1 MTTITIN
8 DINYISYDGI
18 SVFITGITDSATI
31 IDVDISEPIIAPIT
45 LKKYDVVKINDNAFQ
60 NCVNLKTV
68 KLSDKMNTIGI
79 NAFINCTSLE
89 TINLPNSITNIY
101 SGAFQNCT
109 SLTTIILPNKLI
121 ALEDNLFKN
130 CSNLYSIIIPDT
142 ILSLGLN
149 VFQNCIAITTIVLPK
164 SITTYNNIFDGCTNL
179 EEVIFTG
186 DISILIQSYTNT
198 NKIFTAYI
206 YEEYNTPTNISYLSN
221 YFEYINF
228 MIERHGVI
236 YGLTNIDM
244 TAKILSADRT
254 ATEYFLINKINN
266 YTVNNITNYAFAGCV
281 LVREITIPNT
291 IIYIHKYAFLNC
303 VLLKRIYIPESV
315 IVLQEYIFNGCE
327 TLTDVI
333 FTRSSLPTMIDN
345 NGIKTDKITNV
356 YIKRDV
362 IPQIILENY
371 FENIIISNPTVE
383 KENVIYEIDI
393 LKNFASIIGTV
404 TNELDSYELYGEI
417 EYGGNNYIVKI
428 IGIQAFAGC
437 RITSIIIPD
446 TIIELKQSAFG
457 ECALLEN
464 IIVPDSVVSIGGSL
478 FYGCTNLIN
487 MILSDNISY
496 IYNNTF
502 RECINLRII
511 HLPKALKAIY
521 EYAFNNC
528 SSLVDLI
535 LPDSIELIGERAFSN
550 CTSLINIKLP
560 NNLKYIIADS
570 VFANCTSLKYIELS
584 PVAIGTY
591 IFQQCNNLETVK
603 FTNNYTTGY
612 GFRVPYLFSETY
624 KLHDL
629 YINYPCLDNLGEKY
643 IINQVQP
650 FSTQCIIHIS
660 LFSPPSNS
668 LVNYNEYYKIVYE
681 YYKLDNFLIGTRNQ
695 QPYNYKLVENLSISK
710 YDMDEKQFIY
720 IPNECTIYDTN
731 HKIDYIFNNTFD
743 NIKIVVFPSTKFIIE
758 ENAST
763 NADTFIFTGAL
774 PELNNTIKYKNAY
787 ITSQYNTRSNIAI
800 LKKYFTNVYVRFP
813 MGVAR
818 HTRISCFVN
827 NGYRNVYIEK
837 LKTGDIVRSLN
848 GNIRVLKVIR
858 VTITQN
864 MYVSNNLRVSP
875 FAGILT
881 DTRTDND
888 ICYGKIDNRYIV
900 SANTLFSPSPTNW
913 PEIIY
918 NIVFDTTNEFNCYY
932 ANNVQIVTPVIVM

>member
-1 MTTITIN
+1 MTTMTIN

-18 SVFITGITDSATI
+18 SVFITGTTNSATI

-68 KLSDKMNTIGI
+68 KLSNKMNTIGI

-149 VFQNCIAITTIVLPK
+149 VFQNCIALTTIVLPK
-164 SITTYNNIFDGCTNL
+164 SITTYNNIFDGCMNL

-206 YEEYNTPTNISYLSN
+206 YGEYNTPTNISYLSN

-244 TAKILSADRT
+244 TAKILSADKT

-281 LVREITIPNT
+281 LVREMTIPNS

-315 IVLQEYIFNGCE
+315 IVLQNYIFNGCE

-333 FTRSSLPTMIDN
+333 FTSSSLPTMIDN

-371 FENIIISNPTVE
+371 FENVMISNPTVE

-393 LKNFASIIGTV
+393 LRNFASIIGTV
-404 TNELDSYELYGEI
+404 TNELDSYELYSEI
-417 EYGGNNYIVKI
+417 EYNSCNYIVKI
-428 IGIQAFAGC
+428 IGIQAFTGC
-437 RITSIIIPD
+437 RLTSIIIPD
-446 TIIELKQSAFG
+446 TIIEIKQSAFK
-457 ECALLEN
+457 ECTLLEN
-464 IIVPDSVVSIGGSL
+464 IIVPDSVVSIGGAL

-487 MILSDNISY
+487 VILSDNISY
-496 IYNNTF
+496 IYDETF

-521 EYAFNNC
+521 PLAFNLC

-535 LPDSIELIGERAFSN
+535 LPDLVELINDGAFSG
-550 CTSLINIKLP
+550 CTSLTNIKLP
-560 NNLKYIIADS
+560 DNLKYIIADA
-570 VFANCTSLKYIELS
+570 VFTDCTSLKYIELS
-584 PVAIGTY
+584 PMVIGEN
-591 IFQQCNNLETVK
+591 IFQHCNNLETVK
-603 FTNNYTTGY
+603 FTNNYTIGY
-612 GFRVPYLFSETY
+612 SILGSSLFHNR
-624 KLHDL
+624 LQDL
-629 YINYPCLDNLGEKY
+629 YINYPCLNNLWEIY
-643 IINQVQP
+643 IKQP
-650 FSTQCIIHIS
+650 YSTQCIIHIS
-660 LFSPPSNS
+660 LFSPSSNT
-668 LVNYNEYYKIVYE
+668 LINYNEYFKIVYE

-695 QPYNYKLVENLSISK
+695 QLYNYKLMENLAISK
-710 YDMDEKQFIY
+710 YEMDDKQFIY
-720 IPNECTIYDTN
+720 LPNECTIYDTI
-731 HKIDYIFNNTFD
+731 HKIDYILNNTFD

-758 ENAST
+758 ENAFT
-763 NADTFIFTGAL
+763 NAETFIFTGAL

-813 MGVAR
+813 MGIAR

-827 NGYRNVYIEK
+827 NGYRDVYIEK
-837 LKTGDIVRSLN
+837 LKTGDMVRSLN